1 MQRAAAS
8 SFIDGLT
15 AEFAPSRTLGNIL
28 SGQLARAIREGK
40 LAPGDELPSEA
51 RLASAFGVS
60 KQVTREAI
68 RDLAALGVVEVRQG
82 RVARVRK
89 LDVSPLERYFE
100 FAVSG
105 SARGL
110 AEACE
115 FRLVL
120 EPPIA
125 GLAAIRRSAEGLALL
140 KGCLDR
146 MAAALDDIDAW
157 TVADL
162 DFHETVAS
170 LAGNDMLQ
178 IQIQALKPTIR
189 QVMDQFNHRES
200 RTPNEWRKTFGRH
213 ARIYEAIAAGDP
225 EAATKAMAA
234 HFDAAREAMEE
245 LFEARVRRTRD

>member
-1 MQRAAAS
+1 MQRGAADN
-8 SFIDGLT
+8 FIDGLS

-51 RLASAFGVS
+51 RLAAAFGVS

-105 SARGL
+105 SDRGL

-125 GLAAIRRSAEGLALL
+125 GLAAIRRTPEGLRLL
-140 KGCLDR
+140 KACLDR
-146 MAAALDDIDAW
+146 MAAAIDDIDAW
-157 TVADL
+157 TEADL

-170 LAGNDMLQ
+170 LAANDMLQ

-189 QVMDQFNHRES
+189 EIMDQFNHRKS
-200 RTPNEWRKTFGRH
+200 RTPEEWRKTLGRH
-213 ARIYEAIAAGDP
+213 RHVYDAIAIGDP
-225 EAATKAMAA
+225 DAATKAMAT
-234 HFDAAREAMEE
+234 HFDAARDAMEE
-245 LFEARVRRTRD
+245 LFETRQRHTRV